1 MLRRVLPLTLLL
13 LLLIP
18 AAAFGSEAGMEEHKK
33 YVTEFFIGLIVL
45 IMVIFAVIAGF
56 EARRARRNAQ

>member
-13 LLLIP
+13 LLLVP
-18 AAAFGSEAGMEEHKK
+18 AVAFGSEAGMEEHKE

-45 IMVIFAVIAGF
+45 IMLIFAVIAGF

>member
-18 AAAFGSEAGMEEHKK
+18 AAAFGSEAGMEEHKE
-33 YVTEFFIGLIVL
+33 YVTEFFIGMIVL
-45 IMVIFAVIAGF
+45 ILALFAVIAGF

>member
-1 MLRRVLPLTLLL
+1 MLRRVLPLTLLFL
-13 LLLIP
+13 LLLP
-18 AAAFGSEAGMEEHKK
+18 AAAFGSEAGMEEHKE

-45 IMVIFAVIAGF
+45 IMLIFAVIAGF

>member
-18 AAAFGSEAGMEEHKK
+18 AAAFGSEGEMEGHKE

-45 IMVIFAVIAGF
+45 IMLVFALIAGF